1 MEYLPGNTVLSPIEY
16 SDVLLTS
23 LENNKNRPI
32 IIFAS
37 NDVNDET
44 LFLNGLTQNI
54 VVLYDLFESL
64 GYKCY
69 LLQNQVQGVTEKKNF
84 ILSYRAISTQDIVRE
99 IMPIKALI
107 EIGMSIDAM
116 TRSYLRSIGAKIVK
130 LYLGN
135 ILNIDIETI
144 QNYSNMFFNHH
155 IVGELDQ
162 IWTSPHYQQH
172 IEYAAVLN
180 CTPIEN
186 SRVVPYV
193 WDPCFVT
200 NYGKKE
206 EIEWIPPKDWT
217 LMDMVV
223 MEPNISFQKY
233 AFYTLLLIEAFSKA
247 HPEWKGKVHVINGDR
262 IKITANAMNNV
273 LSKLSMYQNDRIV
286 LHPRKKIH
294 TILKENRSAC
304 FLTHQWNNDYN
315 YMTFELLY
323 SNYPI
328 LHNSEGW
335 HNFGYYYSINDWE
348 KSIQTLYVALKDHKD
363 NIPIY
368 KTHSSNLIWNHSIHN
383 PIIQSRWRELLDFS

>member
-1 MEYLPGNTVLSPIEY
+1 MEYLPGNTILSPLEY
-16 SDVLLTS
+16 SNVSLTP
-23 LENNKNRPI
+23 LKDNQDRPI

-69 LLQNQVQGVTEKKNF
+69 LLQNHANGQTEKKNF
-84 ILSYRAISTQDIVRE
+84 ILTYRAISTQDLVRE
-99 IMPIKALI
+99 LMPIKALI
-107 EIGMSIDAM
+107 EIGMSVDAM

-172 IEYAAVLN
+172 IEYAAILN
-180 CTPIEN
+180 RTPVEN

-200 NYGKKE
+200 QYGTRE
-206 EIEWIPPKDWT
+206 ELDWIPLKDWT
-217 LMDMVV
+217 QMDMVV

-247 HPEWKGKVHVINGDR
+247 HPEWKGKVQVINGDR
-262 IKITANAMNNV
+262 MKITANAMNNV
-273 LSKLSMYQNDRIV
+273 LSNLTMYQTDRII

-315 YMTFELLY
+315 YMTLELLY
-323 SNYPI
+323 CNYPI
-328 LHNSEGW
+328 LHNSEAW
-335 HNFGYYYSINDWE
+335 NNFGYYYSINQWE
-348 KSIQTLYVALKDHKD
+348 KSIETLYIALKEHK
-363 NIPIY
+363 NNMQIY
-368 KTHSSNLIWNHSIHN
+368 KTHASNLIWNHSIHN
-383 PIIQSRWRELLDFS
+383 PSIQSRWRDLLHF

>member
-1 MEYLPGNTVLSPIEY
+1 MEYLPGNTILSPIEY
-16 SDVLLTS
+16 SLVSLTP
-23 LENNKNRPI
+23 LKENHDRPM

-69 LLQNQVQGVTEKKNF
+69 LLQNHPNATSEKKNF
-84 ILSYRAISTQDIVRE
+84 ILTYRAISTQDIVRE
-99 IMPIKALI
+99 LMPIKALI
-107 EIGMSIDAM
+107 EIGMSVDAM

-135 ILNIDIETI
+135 ILNIDIESI

-162 IWTSPHYQQH
+162 IWTSPHYEQH
-172 IEYAAVLN
+172 IEYAAILN
-180 CTPIEN
+180 RTSVEN
-186 SRVVPYV
+186 SRIVPYV

-200 NYGKKE
+200 HYGTKE
-206 EIEWIPPKDWT
+206 ELEWIPPNDWT
-217 LMDMVV
+217 QMDMVV

-262 IKITANAMNNV
+262 MKITANAMNNV
-273 LSKLSMYQNDRIV
+273 LSNLTMYQTDRIV

-315 YMTFELLY
+315 YMTLELLY
-323 SNYPI
+323 CNYPI

-335 HNFGYYYSINDWE
+335 FNFGYYYSINEWE
-348 KSIQTLYVALKDHKD
+348 KAINTLYIALKEHK
-363 NIPIY
+363 NNMPIY
-368 KTHSSNLIWNHSIHN
+368 KSHAANLIWNHSIHN
-383 PIIQSRWRELLDFS
+383 PSIQSRWKDLLKF